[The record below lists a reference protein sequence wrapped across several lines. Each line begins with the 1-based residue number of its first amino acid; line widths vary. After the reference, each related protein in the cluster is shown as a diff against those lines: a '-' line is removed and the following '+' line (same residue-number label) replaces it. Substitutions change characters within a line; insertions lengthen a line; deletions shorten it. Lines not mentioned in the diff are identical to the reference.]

1 MSHYD
6 PYDPFRETLL
16 DDAFRKLNEETT
28 EAGHVKQALEDLFIG
43 LRERRLKSNDQ
54 SWDEFVTG
62 CLKHPLRDVLHQ
74 DRFTYHAFS
83 KPRGYAGDAELLDY
97 IYGREERWP
106 VPETTPLGQRI
117 FDYTTLAPAAEGVR
131 ARRGFVADLVDRLA
145 DEMDHPHI
153 LSIAA
158 GHLREALLSAAVKRR
173 RIGRYVALDSDSD
186 SLAEVDRS
194 YSCYGVEGVHAS
206 IRHLLAQRV
215 QLGLFDLV
223 YSTGLFDYL
232 QQRAAQR
239 LTWTMFQMLRPGG
252 RLLVANFLPGI
263 RDVGYMET
271 YMSWRLIY
279 RTRQEMLDVASG
291 ICQSEIRDIRLF
303 SEEGQNIIFLLVT
316 KR

>member
-1 MSHYD
+1 MSHAD
-6 PYDPFRETLL
+6 PLRESLL
-16 DDAFRKLNEETT
+16 DDVCRKLNEETT
-28 EAGHVKQALEDLFIG
+28 DEGHVKHALEDLFVG
-43 LRERRLKSNDQ
+43 LRERRLQSNDQ
-54 SWDEFVTG
+54 SWDEFVTA

-74 DRFTYHAFS
+74 DLFTYHAFS

-145 DEMDHPHI
+145 DDMDHPHI

-158 GHLREALLSAAVKRR
+158 GHLREAILSSAVKRR
-173 RIGRYVALDSDSD
+173 RIGRYIALDSDSD
-186 SLAEVDRS
+186 SLVEVERS
-194 YSCYGVEGVHAS
+194 YSCYGVESVHAS

-215 QLGLFDLV
+215 RLGQFDLV

-271 YMSWRLIY
+271 YMSWRLVY
-279 RTRQEMLDVASG
+279 RTRQEMLDVAR
-291 ICQSEIRDIRLF
+291 CLAQSEIRDIRLF
-303 SEEGQNIIFLLVT
+303 SEEGQNIIFLMVT